1 MKKIIQTPLILLFAA
16 LALIGC
22 RSLDPAGPYKGDSKL
37 YAQDVGIRAAYDT
50 IHTFVTWE
58 SQNRAALKSNPD
70 IKKAADVMR
79 KNTPK
84 WMTTAIALRDAYASV
99 PSTANLAALQ
109 QSLAVLKA
117 AMTEASQYMLSA
129 TQ

>member
-1 MKKIIQTPLILLFAA
+1 MKTHLILLFAA

-22 RSLDPAGPYKGDSKL
+22 RSIDPAGPYKGDSKL

-50 IHTFVTWE
+50 VHTFVLWE
-58 SQNRAALKSNPD
+58 YQNRKALTANPEIRKS
-70 IKKAADVMR
+70 ADYMR
-79 KNTPK
+79 TNMPK
-84 WMTTAIALRDAYASV
+84 WMGTSIALRDAYAAV

-109 QSLAVLKA
+109 QALAVLKA
-117 AMTEASQYMLSA
+117 AMTEAAQYMLSS